1 MSATHT
7 SATGSESMNA
17 PRTLWVT
24 RTAWLIFALVCCSP
38 VAVWW
43 ASVNDPLT
51 YLRADLPNGQVMYLA
66 AKLAGL
72 LGFFLFWLQCM
83 LALAR
88 RAPILRGLPSSS
100 LRLHR
105 VVGATTALLIL
116 AHVGFFVAAAST
128 RSDHIAWDLLWPDFS
143 HGYYRTNIGLGAIA
157 LWLLPFM
164 LFAGWRLSRGRRSWK
179 SLHMVWPLVFGL
191 VFVHAF
197 AIGTESRFGAMRQIV
212 LFVVASLAISLAYRL
227 ISRRER
233 SSTRSER

>member
-1 MSATHT
+1 MSAAQTT
-7 SATGSESMNA
+7 ATDSVRMNA
-17 PRTLWVT
+17 ARTLWVT
-24 RTAWLIFALVCCSP
+24 RAAWLIFALVCCSP
-38 VAVWW
+38 VVVWW
-43 ASVNDPLT
+43 ASVSDPLT
-51 YLRADLPNGQVMYLA
+51 YMRADLPNGQIMYLV

-88 RAPILRGLPSSS
+88 RMPILNGLPSSS

-128 RSDHIAWDLLWPDFS
+128 RSEHIAWDLLWPDFS
-143 HGYYRTNIGLGAIA
+143 HGYYRTNIGLGVIA
-157 LWLLPFM
+157 LWLLPIM
-164 LFAGWRLSRGRRSWK
+164 LFAGWRLSRGRRGWK
-179 SLHMVWPLVFGL
+179 PLHMVWPLVFGL

-197 AIGTESRFGAMRQIV
+197 AIGTESRFGAMRQVV

-227 ISRRER
+227 VRWRQR
-233 SSTRSER
+233 TQSER